1 MFPERVLH
9 PTILSQ
15 PTYSLTEGARLLQ
28 VAPST
33 LRWWLEGAERG
44 DRCYPPVL
52 REEPTGSS
60 TLTWG
65 EFVEA
70 GYLREYRTNLPLQRL
85 RPLIEAL
92 REELGV
98 PYPLATAQPMTDGR
112 ELVWN
117 LQTELDLPEELW
129 MVVGGRQLVLG
140 TAADA
145 FFKRVEFDPTT
156 LEALRYTVMD
166 ADMPVIVDP
175 TRSFGLPTIRGARTE
190 SVAEL
195 ALAGEP
201 PEVVAEIYED
211 YGLNESDVLTAVR
224 FEREYMRAAA

>member
-1 MFPERVLH
+1 MLTERVPH

-15 PTYSLTEGARLLQ
+15 PTYGLTEASRLLR
-28 VAPST
+28 VPPST

-44 DRCYPPVL
+44 DRCYAPVL
-52 REEPTGSS
+52 REQPTGAS

-70 GYLREYRTNLPLQRL
+70 AYLREYRADLPLQRL

-92 REELGV
+92 REELGN

-112 ELVWN
+112 QLVWN
-117 LQTELDLPEELW
+117 LQTKLELPEELW
-129 MVVGGRQLVLG
+129 MVVGRRQLMLG
-140 TAADA
+140 SAADA

-156 LEALRYTVMD
+156 LEALRYTVME
-166 ADMPVIVDP
+166 ADIPVIVDP

-190 SVAEL
+190 SIAEL

-201 PEVVAEIYED
+201 AEVVAEIYED

>member
-1 MFPERVLH
+1 MLTERVQH

-15 PTYSLTEGARLLQ
+15 PTYALTEAAHLLQ

-33 LRWWLEGAERG
+33 LRWWLEGAERD

-52 REEPTGSS
+52 REQPIGSS

-70 GYLREYRTNLPLQRL
+70 GYLREYRADLPLQRL

-98 PYPLATAQPMTDGR
+98 LYPLATAQPMTGGR
-112 ELVWN
+112 QLVWN
-117 LQTELDLPEELW
+117 LQTKFELPEELW
-129 MVVGGRQLVLG
+129 MVVGGRQLALG
-140 TAADA
+140 AAADA

-156 LEALRYTVMD
+156 LEALRYTVME
-166 ADMPVIVDP
+166 AEVPVIVDP

-195 ALAGEP
+195 ALAGEQP
-201 PEVVAEIYED
+201 DVVAGIYED
-211 YGLNESDVLTAVR
+211 YGLRESDVLTAVR
-224 FEREYMRAAA
+224 FEREYMRVAA